1 MSKTLADKQTYK
13 REQEPRTRKRK
24 IEEEKANDFN
34 IPPRTQLHV
43 PIETLLHEDDDYHTP
58 ETCWRCAMENDP
70 SYDVDDDGLAY
81 CKGTQANDD

>member
-1 MSKTLADKQTYK
+1 MSKTLANKQTYK
-13 REQEPRTRKRK
+13 REQEPCTRKRK

-58 ETCWRCAMENDP
+58 ETCRHCAAEDDP
-70 SYDVDDDGLAY
+70 DYDVDGDGLVY
-81 CKGTQANDD
+81 CGDDQK